1 MSIQRR
7 RNSLFKSSISIRSIN
22 DSFQK
27 FSEGIRSARKNSDEI
42 IKSTRESNIFK
53 RTLVR
58 KDNLYFRRRQENIRR
73 KAREDELEA
82 SSVQGVPKTQ
92 GSALAR
98 STRGFLG
105 RMLDFIGILLIGWAI
120 NNLPKIISGI
130 QSLIRK
136 ITSVTGIL
144 GFFIDGVKNI
154 VMGIGTVIKETLSSI
169 LKFDFLK
176 DKKDIEE
183 GIEKATMGLMSSQRE
198 LVLSLIHI

>member
-1 MSIQRR
+1 MTIQRR
-7 RNSLFKSSISIRSIN
+7 RDSLFKSSISIRSIN

-42 IKSTRESNIFK
+42 IKSTRESNLFK

-58 KDNLYFRRRQENIRR
+58 KDNLFFRRRQENVRR

-92 GSALAR
+92 GSILAK

-105 RMLDFIGILLIGWAI
+105 RMLDFLGILLIGWAI

-130 QSLIRK
+130 QSLIKK
-136 ITSVTGIL
+136 ISTVTGI
-144 GFFIDGVKNI
+144 
-154 VMGIGTVIKETLSSI
+154 
-169 LKFDFLK
+169 
-176 DKKDIEE
+176 
-183 GIEKATMGLMSSQRE
+183 
-198 LVLSLIHI
+198 